1 MNKYE
6 ELKERHRKEFEE
18 FPKMFAFS
26 KEQFEEG
33 KRKLKVSSDKHL
45 IGIGAGGY
53 IRNADRQAYLALIS
67 RHVAE
72 RKEAMRDAEYCY
84 EMFRCEL
91 ANHEYAY
98 NRDLMDALS
107 ACGLT
112 EKEVIEN
119 PMLSEALERAKV
131 DCLEGCEV
139 YVW

>member
-53 IRNADRQAYLALIS
+53 IRDTDRQAYLALIS

-91 ANHEYAY
+91 ANHEYGY
-98 NRDLMDALS
+98 TRNVDDALK
-107 ACGLT
+107 ACGLDMDSVT
-112 EKEVIEN
+112 RN
-119 PMLSEALERAKV
+119 PVLSEAFERAKANYA
-131 DCLEGCEV
+131 ERCEV
-139 YVW
+139 CV